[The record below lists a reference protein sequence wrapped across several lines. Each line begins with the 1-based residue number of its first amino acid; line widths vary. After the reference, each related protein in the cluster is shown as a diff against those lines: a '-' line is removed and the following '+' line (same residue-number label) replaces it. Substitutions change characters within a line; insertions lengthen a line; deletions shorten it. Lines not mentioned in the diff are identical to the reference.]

1 MRKKLRSKLIKL
13 SKYEIIK
20 VNKIDISYVYNN
32 EIIIGKTIS
41 INTHIFQVLLY
52 YLSYKNRKFNIYTF
66 I

>member
-1 MRKKLRSKLIKL
+1 MRKKLRSKLKL